1 MTLTY
6 EELERHAYVA
16 NDPGYQLYAELA
28 DAELA
33 DEGRLTAW
41 SYIDEAKGSLPG
53 EDCLQSLI
61 DQCRTMAQSR
71 VTKADLL
78 AFCEQME
85 TMQSEI
91 AQSSEYGLE
100 QLEKAQEELK

>member
-16 NDPGYQLYAELA
+16 NDPMANVYGELA

-33 DEGRLTAW
+33 DEGRLSAW
-41 SYIDEAKGSLPG
+41 SYINEAKGSLPG
-53 EDCLQSLI
+53 EDCLRSLI

-78 AFCEQME
+78 AFCEQLE
-85 TMQSEI
+85 ALQSEI
-91 AQSSEYGLE
+91 AQSTEYGLE
-100 QLEKAQEELK
+100 QLEKAQEKLK